1 MFSIFKK
8 KSPDMTNAER
18 IPMSALMKL
27 MAQNDILEIEL
38 LIDGK
43 VIKIGVSSDYDHRR
57 TPAYFDKRYYLDEE
71 EYLTPDEFSRSFAA
85 LTTETIVTVL
95 RIDGVAPKHY
105 KFDR

>member
-8 KSPDMTNAER
+8 KSPDTTNAER

-38 LIDGK
+38 LIEGK

-57 TPAYFDKRYYLDEE
+57 SPDYFDKRYYLGEK

-85 LTTETIVTVL
+85 LTTETIVMVL